1 MNRLL
6 LAVCLAALASCSS
19 PPPGSRYTQDTDAA
33 PSRAI
38 SAEQV
43 ADAVPR
49 PDPILA
55 FGNKSPYTIDGVTY
69 TVLSDHSGYRER
81 GVASWY
87 GAKFA
92 GHETSNGE
100 IFDPYEPTAAHRTLP
115 LPSYVRVT
123 NLANGRSVVVRV
135 NDRGP
140 FHPERLIDLSYA
152 AAVKL
157 GFADRG
163 TARVDVEV
171 LELEG
176 VDDRRSVALG
186 IYRYLQIG
194 AFSSELSARL
204 LQGEVEALVAA
215 PVAVSSVETGGARL
229 YRVRVGPVHDS
240 RQLESVRR
248 TLVENGY
255 EAGQPLP

>member
-1 MNRLL
+1 MNRGLPAL
-6 LAVCLAALASCSS
+6 CLAVLASCSS
-19 PPPGSRYTQDTDAA
+19 PPPGSRYTQDVDAA
-33 PSRAI
+33 PARAI

-43 ADAVPR
+43 VDAVPR

-81 GVASWY
+81 GIASWY

-123 NLANGRSVVVRV
+123 NLANGRRVVVRV

-140 FHPERLIDLSYA
+140 FHPDRMIDLSYA

-157 GFADRG
+157 GFADMG
-163 TARVDVEV
+163 TARVEVEV

-176 VDDRRSVALG
+176 VDDRRG
-186 IYRYLQIG
+186 
-194 AFSSELSARL
+194 
-204 LQGEVEALVAA
+204 GEAHFHRRFR
-215 PVAVSSVETGGARL
+215 SSVL
-229 YRVRVGPVHDS
+229 
-240 RQLESVRR
+240 
-248 TLVENGY
+248 
-255 EAGQPLP
+255 